1 MRDYIK
7 LIRVKHY
14 IKNLLVFL
22 PMFFG
27 GVIFDGTRLLNAFL
41 GFICFCLTSSAIYIF
56 NDYRDIEKDRKHP
69 TKKERPLASGR
80 IKPQNALILMGVL
93 IAVTVLLS
101 IVIGDWRADA
111 ALALYFALNI
121 AYSMGLKKKPIVDI
135 VILAS
140 GFVIRLFYGGFITD
154 VVISQWLFLVV
165 CTGSLYMGLGKR
177 RSELMRQS
185 AGGETREVLKYYNK
199 GFLDKNMYVCV
210 ALADVFYALW
220 ALEMNGGRMIWTVPM
235 FIILLLYY
243 SLVAE
248 GDSDGDPVEVILHDK
263 VLVGF
268 ITIYAVVVT
277 ALLYI

>member
-1 MRDYIK
+1 MKDYIK

-27 GVIFDGTRLLNAFL
+27 GVIFDGTRVLGAFL

-177 RSELMRQS
+177 RNELMRQS

-268 ITIYAVVVT
+268 IIIYAVVVT